1 MLIRSPV
8 PSPRARRS
16 RTLVATLLRG
26 ALPAALAVL
35 SPTVLAGQALGA
47 LAASDATPF
56 KCLDT
61 ASQVRPARL
70 DDTHLIFVEQQ
81 TVVAQPDG
89 RILVAGNP
97 IWVWTDRGT
106 GYDMLANDS
115 LFGMVVDTTAIVHA
129 IPSPMRGHV
138 LDGMRAAALPDGWW
152 MVTFAD
158 VIPAEPPKRPTVLAM
173 WVGETDGAHWR
184 ALRKLPVVT
193 DSLDVTQSSALVW
206 RNGRARLAMPF
217 VRDHLRRIVLFSLD
231 GGSWSASIQ
240 DFGLA
245 SVAAVALH
253 LTETRDVI
261 AVVMPFLDT
270 VPDMNSLFLYTKAP
284 REARWTGK
292 RAIVRAGQEP
302 VLDPLFTDFATPVLS
317 WRKSRNAQR
326 DWDAWISTYD
336 ERRDSIAP
344 PVRLTTGAI
353 EIAPASHGDR
363 LAWAISDRAWPG
375 PAVQLLESDKSV
387 RGARLFRDTRYR
399 GLLGLAITRGRV
411 VLIAAQSA
419 ATPREPGVVS
429 MIETHTW
436 RCR

>member
-1 MLIRSPV
+1 MLIRSHAPLR
-8 PSPRARRS
+8 RARRS
-16 RTLVATLLRG
+16 WALVAILLHRVLPVVL
-26 ALPAALAVL
+26 AATLPAALA
-35 SPTVLAGQALGA
+35 AQALGA

-56 KCLDT
+56 TCLDT
-61 ASQVRPARL
+61 ASRVHPARL

-106 GYDMLANDS
+106 RYDMLANDS
-115 LFGMVVDTTAIVHA
+115 LFGMIVDTTAIVHA
-129 IPSPMRGHV
+129 IPSPLPGHP
-138 LDGMRAAALPDGWW
+138 LDGMRAVALPDGWW

-158 VIPAEPPKRPTVLAM
+158 VIPAEVPKRPTVLNM
-173 WVGETDGAHWR
+173 WVAETDGARWR

-193 DSLDVTQSSALVW
+193 DSLDVTMSTALVW
-206 RNGRARLAMPF
+206 RNGRARLAMPYAK
-217 VRDHLRRIVLFSLD
+217 DHLRRIVLYSLD
-231 GGSWSASIQ
+231 GGKWTASIQ

-245 SVAAVALH
+245 NVSATALH
-253 LTETRDVI
+253 LTATRDVI
-261 AVVMPFLDT
+261 AVVMPFLDSAYD
-270 VPDMNSLFLYTKAP
+270 VNSLFLYTKAP
-284 REARWTGK
+284 RDARWTGK
-292 RAIVRAGQEP
+292 RTVVRAGQEP

-326 DWDAWISTYD
+326 DWDAWITTYD
-336 ERRDSIAP
+336 EQRDSIAP
-344 PVRLTTGAI
+344 PTLLTTKAV

-375 PAVQLLESDKSV
+375 PSVQLLESDNSV
-387 RGARLFRDTRYR
+387 RSARLSRDTRYR
-399 GLLGLAITRGRV
+399 GLLGLAITRGRA